1 MQNPALWSLT
11 FLISVSEER
20 EEMALGLESAYTPS
34 LSKSEP
40 KASFSS
46 KERMEGI
53 TDAFSGPPQ
62 AITLDIF
69 NKRRLFSDFKSK
81 SEDTKVDRPQKQE
94 QINVFN
100 NSTVIK
106 DQSSGDYQMK
116 ESIRIEH
123 VNTDGSCKYFK
134 QLK

>member
-1 MQNPALWSLT
+1 
-11 FLISVSEER
+11 
-20 EEMALGLESAYTPS
+20 MALGLESAYTPS

-40 KASFSS
+40 KTSFSS
-46 KERMEGI
+46 KERMDGM

-81 SEDTKVDRPQKQE
+81 SEDTKVDRTLKQE

-100 NSTVIK
+100 NSSVIK
-106 DQSSGDYQMK
+106 DLDYQSSGDYQMR

-123 VNTDGSCKYFK
+123 VNADDSCKCFQQFQK
-134 QLK
+134 FDC